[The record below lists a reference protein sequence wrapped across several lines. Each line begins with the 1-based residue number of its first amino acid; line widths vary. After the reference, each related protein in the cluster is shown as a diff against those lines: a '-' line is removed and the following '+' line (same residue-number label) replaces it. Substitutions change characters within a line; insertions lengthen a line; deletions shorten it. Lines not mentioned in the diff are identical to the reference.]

1 MKLIVGL
8 GNPGKEYE
16 HTRHNC
22 GFEVVDAL
30 AAFFNVRLDKKQF
43 KGEFVLTQFLGS
55 DVALLKPLTYM
66 NLSGEA
72 VQSFVQFYKLKFED
86 IVIVYDD
93 LALDVGKIR
102 LRQAGTAGSHNGM
115 NSVIQHLGTRD
126 IKRLRVGIGQV
137 PLHQTGADYVLSKFK
152 SEEQTLMKASI
163 QKAVEAII
171 HYLKHDFNH
180 AMNYFN

>member
-22 GFEVVDAL
+22 GFDVLDAL
-30 AAFFNVRLDKKQF
+30 ASFFKVNFDKKQF
-43 KGEFVLTQFLGS
+43 KGEFVLTKFLGE
-55 DVALLKPLTYM
+55 DIALLKPLTYM
-66 NLSGEA
+66 NLSGES
-72 VQSFVQFYKLKFED
+72 VQSFVQFYKIKTED
-86 IVIVYDD
+86 IIVVFDD
-93 LALDVGKIR
+93 LALEVGKIR
-102 LRQAGTAGSHNGM
+102 LRKAGTAGSHNGM
-115 NSVIQHLGTRD
+115 DSVINHLKTRD

-137 PLHQTGADYVLSKFK
+137 PLHQSGADYVLSRFK
-152 SEEQTLMKASI
+152 DDEHVLSKDAI

-171 HYLKHDFNH
+171 HYLKHDFDH